1 MKSLK
6 NLKSWKYKKLLK
18 NNRYNF
24 KRSYVLKH
32 LPSSLITNA
41 YKSISG
47 WKNYKA
53 TPLLSLDKL
62 KKNLRL
68 NNIFYKD
75 ESKRFHLKSFK
86 ALGGAYAVERI
97 SKGKKNIV
105 ISSATAGNHGRS
117 VAWGAKRLNLKC
129 KIFVSQ
135 YVSQTRVSEIEK
147 FGAEV
152 IRVKGNYE
160 NSLEECKRL
169 SKKYNWQIV
178 QDVSTKNYKYV
189 PQLTMAGYSIMI
201 KEISKQTNH
210 YITHI
215 FVQAGVGG
223 LAAGVV
229 AGVAKYFKRIP
240 RIIVVEPDRA
250 DCVLQSVKANKMKKI
265 RIKKESIMGGMSCNE
280 MSLVPWQMKKIR
292 IKKESIM
299 GGMSCNE
306 MSLVPWQILKKTS
319 NYCVSVT
326 DNNVAKTTAM
336 LKDRKLSRVS
346 IIGGE
351 CATPGVIAL
360 IGLANNLKARKSLNL
375 NEDSNILVIGCE
387 GNADVKLYKQL
398 LSKGRK

>member
-1 MKSLK
+1 MKSL
-6 NLKSWKYKKLLK
+6 NILRSWNYSKLLRNK
-18 NNRYNF
+18 RYNF
-24 KRSYVLKH
+24 NRNYVLRYVSNVLLSK
-32 LPSSLITNA
+32 A
-41 YKSISG
+41 YHSISK

-53 TPLLSLDKL
+53 TPLLSLDIL
-62 KKNLRL
+62 NQNLSF
-68 NNIFYKD
+68 NKIFYKD

-86 ALGGAYAVERI
+86 ALGGAFAVEKI

-135 YVSQTRVSEIEK
+135 YVSETRIYEIEK

-160 NSLEECKRL
+160 DSLKECKKQ
-169 SKKYNWQIV
+169 SKKNNWKII
-178 QDVSTKNYKYV
+178 QDVSTKNYKYI

-240 RIIVVEPDRA
+240 KIIVVEPNRA
-250 DCVLQSVKANKMKKI
+250 DCVLQSVKANKLKKI
-265 RIKKESIMGGMSCNE
+265 KIKKESIMGGMSCNE
-280 MSLVPWQMKKIR
+280 MSLI
-292 IKKESIM
+292 
-299 GGMSCNE
+299 
-306 MSLVPWQILKKTS
+306 PWQILKKTS
-319 NYCVSVT
+319 NYCVSIS
-326 DNNVAKTTAM
+326 DKNVSKTIAM
-336 LKDRKLSRVS
+336 LKDKKLSKTS

-351 CATPGVIAL
+351 CATPGIIAL
-360 IGLANNLKARKSLNL
+360 VALSNNIKARKLLDLGKN
-375 NEDSNILVIGCE
+375 SNILLIGCE

-398 LSKGRK
+398 LSRGRK